1 MIDTLIGT
9 FESKRYGRSEV
20 YSTRYLRGHRVAIY
34 VKSTSGERL
43 AVASANVVEADL
55 EEGEFCVPVH
65 NLDRKDPQFGRSLLD
80 DLVDSGLFED
90 TGKTVPS
97 GFVVMPVWRLKD
109 RPSPA

>member
-1 MIDTLIGT
+1 MSDTLIGT
-9 FESKRYGRSEV
+9 IQSKRYGQSEI
-20 YSTRYLRGHRVAIY
+20 YSTRYLNNDRVAIY
-34 VKSTSGERL
+34 IKSTSGERL
-43 AVASANVVEADL
+43 AVASSNVIEADL

-97 GFVVMPVWRLKD
+97 GFVVMPVWRVK
-109 RPSPA
+109 P